1 MEIKTHHIGN
11 TKTAEVISDDII
23 IGFRSGWV
31 GSFGEY
37 LLSGFR

>member
-23 IGFRSGWV
+23 IGSAQDGLDL
-31 GSFGEY
+31 FGNIY
-37 LLSGFR
+37 YQDFG